1 MLEAFYQD
9 VKGPICVLRRNCC
22 CFGIKQCL
30 LLCQSRLWLWWLDC
44 CVRTISRIDLGRG
57 WCRRPT
63 GSTWIRWPWLWIIM
77 PSTSLFFFSR
87 FPFCNPPYSQLAEQ
101 YGADIANNNNTS
113 KRNRSKPL
121 RGNTLT
127 SGTSRYYPRN
137 DIPLY
142 PFRSKY
148 SQQSNPLLEIWTMA
162 CSIKPRLD
170 LLLVVSWTSFS
181 TYRFAF
187 SFHVLSC
194 SPFAWSL
201 SIRLTRV
208 IHHHPLFQHAR
219 PLPDLVIRRISRLH
233 LTVIGPV

>member
-1 MLEAFYQD
+1 
-9 VKGPICVLRRNCC
+9 
-22 CFGIKQCL
+22 
-30 LLCQSRLWLWWLDC
+30 
-44 CVRTISRIDLGRG
+44 
-57 WCRRPT
+57 
-63 GSTWIRWPWLWIIM
+63 M

-148 SQQSNPLLEIWTMA
+148 SQQSNPLLEI
-162 CSIKPRLD
+162 
-170 LLLVVSWTSFS
+170 
-181 TYRFAF
+181 
-187 SFHVLSC
+187 
-194 SPFAWSL
+194 
-201 SIRLTRV
+201 
-208 IHHHPLFQHAR
+208 
-219 PLPDLVIRRISRLH
+219 
-233 LTVIGPV
+233 